1 MSQGVDHLVCLP
13 KTAWPPTSP
22 IEKNVIVVDEQGNEY
37 EATYPKRAKGL
48 VKNGR
53 ARFVDENKI
62 CLACPPDKILEEEK
76 MEENKLTA
84 KEIFVQL
91 TILQKT
97 TLAKKPINTKGAT
110 PIEKNVIVVDEQ
122 GNEYE
127 ATYPKRA
134 KGLVK
139 NGRARFVGEN
149 KICLACPPDKILE
162 EEKME
167 ENKLTAKEIFV
178 QLTILQKQLTENSQ
192 TSLHRLG
199 DALSTFESENVEA
212 SCEQISEICGVFKT
226 RELTLLNM
234 LGMYE
239 KMYNDVQNEETKK
252 VNLVKSAFDKIT
264 DVINAAEI
272 ESAEKYDALCTVTDK
287 ISEIVEKIVVNN

>member
-1 MSQGVDHLVCLP
+1 MV
-13 KTAWPPTSP
+13 P
-22 IEKNVIVVDEQGNEY
+22 ITKNDIGKKQN
-37 EATYPKRAKGL
+37 
-48 VKNGR
+48 N
-53 ARFVDENKI
+53 AR
-62 CLACPPDKILEEEK
+62 
-76 MEENKLTA
+76 
-84 KEIFVQL
+84 
-91 TILQKT
+91 
-97 TLAKKPINTKGAT
+97 GAT

-199 DALSTFESENVEA
+199 DALSSLEGEDCEA
-212 SCEQISEICGVFKT
+212 RFEQIPEICDVFKT
-226 RELTLLNM
+226 RELTLLKM
-234 LGMYE
+234 LQMYE
-239 KMYNDVQNEETKK
+239 KMYDDVQNEETQK

-287 ISEIVEKIVVNN
+287 ISELVEKIVVNQ

>member
-1 MSQGVDHLVCLP
+1 M
-13 KTAWPPTSP
+13 
-22 IEKNVIVVDEQGNEY
+22 DEQGNEY

-91 TILQKT
+91 TILQK
-97 TLAKKPINTKGAT
+97 
-110 PIEKNVIVVDEQ
+110 
-122 GNEYE
+122 
-127 ATYPKRA
+127 
-134 KGLVK
+134 
-139 NGRARFVGEN
+139 
-149 KICLACPPDKILE
+149 
-162 EEKME
+162 
-167 ENKLTAKEIFV
+167 
-178 QLTILQKQLTENSQ
+178 QLTENSQ

-199 DALSTFESENVEA
+199 DALSSLEGEDCEA
-212 SCEQISEICGVFKT
+212 RFEQIPEICDVFKT
-226 RELTLLNM
+226 RELTLLKM
-234 LGMYE
+234 LEMYE
-239 KMYNDVQNEETKK
+239 KMYDDVQNEESKK

-287 ISEIVEKIVVNN
+287 ISEIVEKIVVDK

>member
-1 MSQGVDHLVCLP
+1 MLIGDGTHN
-13 KTAWPPTSP
+13 K
-22 IEKNVIVVDEQGNEY
+22 
-37 EATYPKRAKGL
+37 KRYW
-48 VKNGR
+48 
-53 ARFVDENKI
+53 
-62 CLACPPDKILEEEK
+62 
-76 MEENKLTA
+76 
-84 KEIFVQL
+84 
-91 TILQKT
+91 QK
-97 TLAKKPINTKGAT
+97 ANQCKGAT

-199 DALSTFESENVEA
+199 DALSSLEGEDCEA
-212 SCEQISEICGVFKT
+212 RFEQIPEICDVFKT
-226 RELTLLNM
+226 RELTLLKM
-234 LGMYE
+234 LELYE
-239 KMYNDVQNEETKK
+239 KMYEDVQGAETRR
-252 VNLVKSAFDKIT
+252 VNLIKSAFDTKWELIRDAEMDLDAKFEAIDNIT
-264 DVINAAEI
+264 VQMAE
-272 ESAEKYDALCTVTDK
+272 L
-287 ISEIVEKIVVNN
+287 VERVMFKE